1 MHSDWNSTFRF
12 LRRRGIGWW
21 LAISCPAVFI
31 CGCNTGTTISNAP
44 GHVVVAFNNQ
54 TDIDEKLLNY
64 LASVGLDAS
73 SMLPRVRV
81 DVRITFTDQSF
92 TIVEFVT
99 GSENL
104 VEPDY
109 AAQASTDLDQPP
121 LNNFVGNCD
130 VARVELDP
138 GASAEIYIPA
148 EIIQYQ
154 LVETT
159 SQGGQTV
166 TDFEQRGVIN
176 PAFRP
181 LQVDET
187 DDRGHV
193 TLRRNIG
200 VRDVL
205 SPVPDVICGSN
216 VVITVNGTLT
226 VPFLDPV
233 SQDVPSVDQDDE
245 ETNAQIG
252 GRFEFNVSVQ

>member
-1 MHSDWNSTFRF
+1 MWS
-12 LRRRGIGWW
+12 
-21 LAISCPAVFI
+21 LAVSCMAVFI

-54 TDIDEKLLNY
+54 TDIDEELLDY

-73 SMLPRVRV
+73 SMLPRIRA
-81 DVRITFTDQSF
+81 DIRITFTDQTF

-99 GSENL
+99 GSDNL

-109 AAQASTDLDQPP
+109 AAQAATDLDQP
-121 LNNFVGNCD
+121 LFNNFVGNCD
-130 VARVELDP
+130 VAQVALDP
-138 GASAEIYIPA
+138 GSSPEAYIPVK
-148 EIIQYQ
+148 IIQYQ

-159 SQGGQTV
+159 SQGGQIV
-166 TDFEQRGVIN
+166 TDYQQRGIIN
-176 PAFRP
+176 PAYQP
-181 LQVDET
+181 LQVDEV

-205 SPVPDVICGSN
+205 SPVPNVICGSN
-216 VVITVNGTLT
+216 VVITVQGTLT
-226 VPFLDPV
+226 VPYLDPV
-233 SQDVPSVDQDDE
+233 SPDVPSVDQDDV

-252 GRFEFNVSVQ
+252 GRFKFIVTVQ